1 MSPKGAGMEQQ
12 MKADF
17 RLLWILLGLVLLT
30 LATYI
35 FTSYYF
41 GPQIRSVIDEQQR
54 ILIRSV
60 LYVLAIA
67 TFPLTNLI
75 RFIMVR
81 LNQTMPGKSTVRQRY
96 FGTLLVSMVFAS
108 TIGIYGFIMFI
119 LGDNYNTL
127 YIFCSLSALAVYL
140 YRPKIAEY
148 HSIAEALTDD

>member
-1 MSPKGAGMEQQ
+1 MKLEGAGLEQQ
-12 MKADF
+12 MKADSRPLWF
-17 RLLWILLGLVLLT
+17 LLVLVLLT
-30 LATYI
+30 LAAYI
-35 FTSYYF
+35 IASYYF

-67 TFPLTNLI
+67 TFPLTNLT

-81 LNQTMPGKSTVRQRY
+81 LNQSMPGKSTVRKRY

-119 LGDNYNTL
+119 LGDDYNTL
-127 YIFCSLSALAVYL
+127 YIFCTLSALAVYL

-148 HSIAEALTDD
+148 HSIVEALADD